1 MDYRKKI
8 NEQNNIVLALKKDN
22 AELTQQN
29 YDLMRKYQV
38 KTSDPVVN
46 DVIDR
51 IFLRHRQGM
60 EKFKRTMAQNSKTIP
75 EWIEETIEE
84 NIDAISYMSTLKD
97 RIVEREEKL
106 LKELD
111 IKNDELTILNLQN
124 NKKDEQI
131 DKLKLEKVK
140 AVEKAK
146 KEADKLMI
154 NKCIKYE
161 NEIKEV
167 KYDNKKLAKQ
177 IDDINGKKEKK

>member
-97 RIVEREEKL
+97 RIVEREERL
-106 LKELD
+106 LKEIDML
-111 IKNDELTILNLQN
+111 KDELTILNLQN
-124 NKKDEQI
+124 DKKNEEI
-131 DKLKLEKVK
+131 GKLKLEKVK
-140 AVEKAK
+140 EVEKAK
-146 KEADKLMI
+146 KEADELMI
-154 NKCIKYE
+154 KKVTMYE
-161 NEIKEV
+161 N
-167 KYDNKKLAKQ
+167 KLAKY
-177 IDDINGKKEKK
+177 GKEKK